1 MEFYDDEKNELQKK
15 EDIITEAIDQLFQS
29 SAFGN
34 LLSGFQNLINSSLKD
49 VQTTIDVRERD
60 AGLYV
65 DITIPATFRDGEIVV
80 DVKSM
85 YLHVTLQEKQK
96 QHHEATFTS
105 MTRTVQL
112 PYEVRQEDMETS
124 WNEQTM
130 TLFFPKNKHE

>member
-1 MEFYDDEKNELQKK
+1 MAFYDEKKNELQKK
-15 EDIITEAIDQLFQS
+15 EEIISEAMDQLFQS

-34 LLSGFQNLINSSLKD
+34 LISGFQNLINSSLTD
-49 VQTTIDVRERD
+49 VQTTVDLRERD
-60 AGLYV
+60 TGLYV
-65 DITIPATFRDGEIVV
+65 DITIPATFRDGDIVV
-80 DVKSM
+80 DIASR

-96 QHHEATFTS
+96 QQHEASFTS

-130 TLFFPKNKHE
+130 TLFFPKHKHE

>member
-1 MEFYDDEKNELQKK
+1 MEFYDDKKNELQKK
-15 EDIITEAIDQLFQS
+15 EEIITEAIDTLFQYS
-29 SAFGN
+29 TFGN
-34 LLSGFQNLINSSLKD
+34 LINGFQNLINSSLKD
-49 VQTTIDVRERD
+49 VQTTIHVRERD
-60 AGLYV
+60 TGLYI

-80 DVKSM
+80 DVKSR

-96 QHHEATFTS
+96 HQNEATFTS

>member
-49 VQTTIDVRERD
+49 VQTTIDVREGD

-80 DVKSM
+80 DVKSR

>member
-1 MEFYDDEKNELQKK
+1 MEFNHDKKNELQKK
-15 EDIITEAIDQLFQS
+15 EEIIAEAMDHLFQS

-34 LLSGFQNLINSSLKD
+34 LLNGFQNLINSSLKD
-49 VQTTIDVRERD
+49 VQTTIHVRERD
-60 AGLYV
+60 TGLYV
-65 DITIPATFRDGEIVV
+65 DITIPETFRDGEIIV
-80 DVKSM
+80 DIKSR

-96 QHHEATFTS
+96 QQNEATFTS

-112 PYEVRQEDMETS
+112 PYEVHQEDMETF

>member
-1 MEFYDDEKNELQKK
+1 MEFNDDKKNELQKK
-15 EDIITEAIDQLFQS
+15 EEIITQAIDHLFQS

-34 LLSGFQNLINSSLKD
+34 LLNGFQNLINSSLKD
-49 VQTTIDVRERD
+49 VQTTIQLRERD
-60 AGLYV
+60 TGLYV
-65 DITIPATFRDGEIVV
+65 DITIPSTFRDGDIVV
-80 DVKSM
+80 DIKSR
-85 YLHVTLQEKQK
+85 YLHVTLQEKQ
-96 QHHEATFTS
+96 QQQYEATLTT

>member
-1 MEFYDDEKNELQKK
+1 VEFYDDKKNELQKK
-15 EDIITEAIDQLFQS
+15 EEIISEAMGQLFQS

-49 VQTTIDVRERD
+49 VQTTIDLRERD
-60 AGLYV
+60 TGLYV

-80 DVKSM
+80 DVTSR
-85 YLHVTLQEKQK
+85 YLNVTLQEKQK
-96 QHHEATFTS
+96 QQHEASFTS